1 MPDVIPPS
9 RSDLEVGQSWE
20 VGGGVLMGLTSPNS
34 PVIVGQEF
42 SPRQL
47 QGQTHLAVGFECRR
61 SSGLFRFIIIRLFW
75 CRAVSGGDGNKHS
88 CAITKRNGRISHCVV
103 QIIIQW
109 VTDGSL
115 PGAFDRC
122 PLPICWVC
130 LMNLLCPFREK
141 KKRKN
146 AVQRENINGLEN
158 NRRNTKTTLFSKS
171 WNFES

>member
-1 MPDVIPPS
+1 MLFHEHSTVAPRQNPQVSEIAQVYWGVC
-9 RSDLEVGQSWE
+9 RHARCYTTFKVRFGGWAELRG
-20 VGGGVLMGLTSPNS
+20 GGGVLMGLTSPNS

-115 PGAFDRC
+115 PRAFDRC
-122 PLPICWVC
+122 PLPIC
-130 LMNLLCPFREK
+130 
-141 KKRKN
+141 
-146 AVQRENINGLEN
+146 
-158 NRRNTKTTLFSKS
+158 
-171 WNFES
+171 